1 MDGEVPMNVS
11 KFITKSRPGAAL
23 IAIVLVGL
31 IVLSLISAVVISIA
45 RNNVR
50 VGTWQTEQIEQTRL
64 DYLARTAA
72 KAVTERLITNP
83 EIFGILNRN
92 DIVSETK
99 KITDGTIKTDLDIT
113 IRGDDQ
119 RAVVIAKATSE
130 KGKSAMVRATINLTV
145 PSKTVTWSA
154 GN

>member
-1 MDGEVPMNVS
+1 MKVYSAM
-11 KFITKSRPGAAL
+11 TKKRRPGAAL
-23 IAIVLVGL
+23 IAIVLVGFL
-31 IVLSLISAVVISIA
+31 VLSLISSVVITIA
-45 RNNVR
+45 WNTIR
-50 VGTWQTEQIEQTRL
+50 VEAWQTEQIEKTRL

-72 KAVTERLITNP
+72 KAVTERLIDNP
-83 EIFGILNRN
+83 EVFGILNRN

-99 KITDGTIKTDLDIT
+99 KITDGTIKVDLDIT

-145 PSKTVTWSA
+145 SPKTVTWSA

>member
-1 MDGEVPMNVS
+1 MTILKV
-11 KFITKSRPGAAL
+11 
-23 IAIVLVGL
+23 
-31 IVLSLISAVVISIA
+31 
-45 RNNVR
+45 
-50 VGTWQTEQIEQTRL
+50 
-64 DYLARTAA
+64 
-72 KAVTERLITNP
+72 
-83 EIFGILNRN
+83 FGILNRN

-99 KITDGTIKTDLDIT
+99 KITDGTIKVDLDIT